1 MRRFR
6 GGEKVKGSVRAE
18 RGGELATFILGDL
31 GHVAGT
37 MGFRACPPRRTEWT
51 DVSESRNQTTEV
63 LLPQKRERIQVIHMD
78 RPKAPSSSSIGS
90 W

>member
-1 MRRFR
+1 MRRFG

-18 RGGELATFILGDL
+18 RGELATFILGDL

-51 DVSESRNQTTEV
+51 DVSESSNQTTQV
-63 LLPQKRERIQVIHMD
+63 LLPQRRVRIQVIHME
-78 RPKAPSSSSIGS
+78 RPKAPSPSSMGS